1 MTELGYPQQFDKD
14 ISSIIAEYLVE
25 KPIKFKDYILNNIES
40 LYNNHVLYLHQICA
54 NGEKIYIDYLYD
66 NYKEYIDWP
75 SLCQNHN
82 AIHILKENKD
92 KLKIN
97 LVRNK
102 HPNSVEL
109 LHEYYLNNKYLL
121 TNMDCFNLCAF
132 AKMETITMLKNN
144 PHFVNSWVYLSKNPN
159 VLDLLLSNPGAINWL
174 NFLTLPSNQRITEFI
189 DKYHHLI
196 PNDTIYMLSRR
207 NDTLDL
213 LERKPY
219 LIRWPILSSNT
230 HPKAINILE
239 NNKNKIVW
247 KYFSSNTN
255 PRAIEIM
262 ENNISRV
269 VWESVLEN
277 VDQNENII
285 EFVDKYQDII
295 IKEVDMMLIS
305 SSCNAINII
314 ENNID
319 KVDWIELC
327 YNTHPKAMEILENNL
342 DKVSWSGL
350 SFNKKALD
358 IKNRYLHKLT
368 SISKKEL
375 MFEVDHNK
383 YNHLK
388 KAYTKII
395 YNM

>member
-14 ISSIIAEYLVE
+14 ISTVIADYLVE
-25 KPIKFKDYILNNIES
+25 IPIKFKDYILNNFENLS
-40 LYNNHVLYLHQICA
+40 NNNILYLHQICA
-54 NGEKIYIDYLYD
+54 NGDKIYIDYLYD
-66 NYKEYIDWP
+66 NYKEYIHWP
-75 SLCQNHN
+75 SLCENQN

-109 LHEYYLNNKYLL
+109 LHEYLNKYLL

-132 AKMETITMLKNN
+132 AKMETITMLNKN
-144 PHFVNSWVYLSKNPN
+144 PHFVISWVYLSKNPN

-189 DKYHHLI
+189 EKYNHLI

-207 NDTLDL
+207 YDTLDL

-219 LIRWPILSSNT
+219 LIRWPTLSSNT
-230 HPKAINILE
+230 HPKAINILD

-247 KYFSSNTN
+247 YRFSSNTN

-285 EFVDKYQDII
+285 EFVDKHQDII
-295 IKEVDMMLIS
+295 IKKVDMKLIA

-314 ENNID
+314 FNNID

-327 YNTHPKAMEILENNL
+327 YNTHPKAMEILENNI
-342 DKVSWSGL
+342 DKVSWSDL
-350 SFNKKALD
+350 SYNKKALD
-358 IKNRYLHKLT
+358 IKNRYIHKLK
-368 SISKKEL
+368 SISEKEL
-375 MFEVDHNK
+375 MF
-383 YNHLK
+383 
-388 KAYTKII
+388 
-395 YNM
+395 